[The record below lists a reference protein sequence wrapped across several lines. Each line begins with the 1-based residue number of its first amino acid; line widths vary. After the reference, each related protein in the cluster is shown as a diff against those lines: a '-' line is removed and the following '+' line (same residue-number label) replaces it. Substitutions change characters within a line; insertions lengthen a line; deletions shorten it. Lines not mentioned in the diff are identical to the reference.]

1 MSIHQHQ
8 QKGVSPNHV
17 PDTEFP
23 NWRLTSGVLA
33 AIVVAVALDDDGVA
47 PADAAPLPAA
57 AVIAAA
63 AAAERPAVGARVGE
77 GPLRELLAQKVCL
90 GRELGKE

>member
-1 MSIHQHQ
+1 MLTHA
-8 QKGVSPNHV
+8 
-17 PDTEFP
+17 DTEFP
-23 NWRLTSGVLA
+23 KRLTSALLA

-47 PADAAPLPAA
+47 AADAAPLPAAA

-63 AAAERPAVGARVGE
+63 AAAERPPVGARVGE
-77 GPLRELLAQKVCL
+77 GALRELLAQKVCL